1 MLTKNFENLTKEEL
15 VELRKEIILNSLF
28 VDDYEN
34 SFGFDANHI
43 ATFFEGYVS
52 YLEELANED
61 GFKYH
66 TAFELF
72 EKYESDENLWSWF
85 NCYDD
90 LSWVTFIDGYRVGDK
105 VKWDDPAI
113 DDLEEEEERES
124 HRNRVYKIIGI
135 INDEMLLIADDFS
148 ETEVLFSERISL
160 AQ

>member
-72 EKYESDENLWSWF
+72 EKYESDENLWSCF

-124 HRNRVYKIIGI
+124 HRNRIYEIIGI

-148 ETEVLFSERISL
+148 ETEVLFSELISL
-160 AQ
+160 AR